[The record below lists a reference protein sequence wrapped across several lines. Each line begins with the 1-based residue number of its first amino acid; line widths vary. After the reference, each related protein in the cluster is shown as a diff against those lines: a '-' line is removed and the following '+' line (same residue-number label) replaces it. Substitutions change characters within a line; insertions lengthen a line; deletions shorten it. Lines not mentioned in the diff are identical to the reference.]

1 MTAGDL
7 DYFSTRP
14 LTERQAFI
22 AMRLFVNRFLASAGD
37 DLVTLCGDL
46 TPMKDGGPRDAAA
59 WVEWTECV
67 DAVLGGDDSTQADA

>member
-22 AMRLFVNRFLASAGD
+22 AMRLFVNRFLG
-37 DLVTLCGDL
+37 VCQELCVSG
-46 TPMKDGGPRDAAA
+46 
-59 WVEWTECV
+59 VI
-67 DAVLGGDDSTQADA
+67 